1 MSTGDNYLEWKRRAT
16 QAERE
21 RDEARRIL
29 SEAAPETLEEVVAAA
44 VDCLDDGPRLA
55 MAKHARRM
63 ETRAREE
70 KAAREHAEKE
80 RNAARESADDW
91 KTCYERAEAD
101 NAAKDRAF
109 SEYVAAWG
117 VDHEDV
123 PGTDIPCPED
133 DACECPHIVALNAAF
148 GPKHPGAALLERLHV
163 AIAYAATGL
172 REHHGHRC
180 GMAGGPHP
188 DNPRECNDAHCRQW
202 AHDLDALKERTS

>member
-1 MSTGDNYLEWKRRAT
+1 MSAGDNYLKWKQRAEQAEAEIERLHQLGEMHHGNALEWQRRAE
-16 QAERE
+16 QAENELRALKLSHE
-21 RDEARRIL
+21 RLRKECMDAEAR
-29 SEAAPETLEEVVAAA
+29 A
-44 VDCLDDGPRLA
+44 
-55 MAKHARRM
+55 
-63 ETRAREE
+63 
-70 KAAREHAEKE
+70 
-80 RNAARESADDW
+80 
-91 KTCYERAEAD
+91 ERAEAD

-202 AHDLDALKERTS
+202 AHDLDALKERKP